1 MKLPGASSTG
11 CFIRDD
17 GARLRVVEGFA
28 DQLISRRP
36 GRTPRADWDAH
47 DYERAAAK
55 VVEQAE
61 RRADAL
67 ARLGVNLAGARVLE
81 VGCGTGLYS
90 LALASREVELV
101 AGVDL
106 ALPLFEPGPRGASF
120 RRLASLVLAQLGLGS
135 DIERALGELPIRLCP
150 MDARELAFETDS
162 FDLVWSG
169 ACLEHV
175 SNVDVALAEMARVL
189 RPRGRMYHRIDP
201 FFWARGCHLPG
212 LVDVPWAHAR
222 LSPDEYRRLMLDTHG
237 TNGAT
242 ERIDFVQ
249 SLNQF
254 TVRQWRDVF
263 DAAPLEMIRWEE
275 QRLDWVRDLLG
286 SHPEVTETTI
296 KRVEPSDLTCS
307 MITVVATSAG

>member
-1 MKLPGASSTG
+1 M
-11 CFIRDD
+11 
-17 GARLRVVEGFA
+17 
-28 DQLISRRP
+28 LISRYRAGP
-36 GRTPRADWDAH
+36 DRTPRADWDAH

-61 RRADAL
+61 RRAHAL

-101 AGVDL
+101 AGVDF
-106 ALPLFEPGPRGASF
+106 ALPLFEPGPCGASF
-120 RRLASLVLAQLGLGS
+120 RRLASLVLAQLGLDS

-169 ACLEHV
+169 ACLEDV

-212 LVDVPWAHAR
+212 LVDVPWARAR
-222 LSPDEYRRLMLDTHG
+222 LSPDEYRRLMLDTRNQRSNG
-237 TNGAT
+237 TDRLRPIAQPVHRASVERCLRRGTGRNDPLGGTAPRLGA
-242 ERIDFVQ
+242 R
-249 SLNQF
+249 
-254 TVRQWRDVF
+254 
-263 DAAPLEMIRWEE
+263 P
-275 QRLDWVRDLLG
+275 
-286 SHPEVTETTI
+286 
-296 KRVEPSDLTCS
+296 
-307 MITVVATSAG
+307 AG